1 MSIQSRPVN
10 NKQEWNS
17 LLLQLPAQHVLQSWQ
32 WGEFKTKYGWEADR
46 ILWEKDGKPV
56 GAAQVLTRSIHL
68 PLLPSNLAVS
78 YCPKGPLL
86 DWEDVPVRE
95 KILDDLEAYS
105 RTKKSIF
112 LKIDPNIPI
121 DSGISDALPDYFPL
135 HGWRAPAE
143 QIQFRNTLLVD
154 LSPSEE
160 ELLANMK
167 QKTRYNIRLAGRKG
181 VTIRT
186 GSHADLDLLYTMYAE
201 TALRDSFAIRHREYY
216 QDAWGAFIQ
225 EGLAQPFIAEVEGE
239 PVAAA
244 ILFHFAGTALYM
256 YGMSRSIHRKLM
268 PTYLIQW
275 EMIRWAKQH
284 DCHTYDF
291 WGAPDSPEKSDPMWG
306 VYRFKSGFN
315 PSPLYTPGAID
326 YPVQPVLY
334 QLYTRILPAVM
345 FVWRKLGRR
354 ATSSDLANSLES

>member
-1 MSIQSRPVN
+1 LDVSI
-10 NKQEWNS
+10 
-17 LLLQLPAQHVLQSWQ
+17 
-32 WGEFKTKYGWEADR
+32 
-46 ILWEKDGKPV
+46 
-56 GAAQVLTRSIHL
+56 
-68 PLLPSNLAVS
+68 S

-86 DWEDVPVRE
+86 DWDDVPVRE
-95 KILDDLEAYS
+95 KILETLEAYS
-105 RTKKSIF
+105 RIKKTIF

-121 DSGISDALPDYFPL
+121 DPEISDVLPDYFPTR
-135 HGWRAPAE
+135 GWRASAE

-181 VTIRT
+181 VAVRT
-186 GSHADLDLLYTMYAE
+186 AGPADLDLLYTMYAE
-201 TALRDSFAIRHREYY
+201 TALRDGFAIRHREYY

-225 EGLAQPFIAEVEGE
+225 EGLAQPFIAEVEGD

-244 ILFHFAGTALYM
+244 ILFHFADTALYM

-284 DCHTYDF
+284 GCQTYDF
-291 WGAPDSPEKSDPMWG
+291 WGAPDSLEKSDPMWG

-315 PSPLYTPGAID
+315 PAPLYTPGAID
-326 YPVQPVLY
+326 YPVRPLLY
-334 QLYTRILPAVM
+334 QVYTRVLPGIMA
-345 FVWRKLGRR
+345 VWRKLGRR
-354 ATSSDLANSLES
+354 ATSSDLSNSLEN